1 MGHFLPLRPIHG
13 IENHMLLFLPLVRI
27 ALEEIF
33 TTYQP
38 CFHIIVRFGFE
49 NPRWLR
55 MVFSIIWGS
64 LPTGFPKGVIIF
76 QAFLFSCFSSLW
88 PALFLTF
95 FLGLHVCSFSSRC
108 LFLFL

>member
-38 CFHIIVRFGFE
+38 CFHTIVRFGFE

-55 MVFSIIWGS
+55 MVFSHISESVAYS
-64 LPTGFPKGVIIF
+64 LPQEVYILQGVLLFWCCSPSAGLFLIIF
-76 QAFLFSCFSSLW
+76 FCSLFW
-88 PALFLTF
+88 F
-95 FLGLHVCSFSSRC
+95 FA
-108 LFLFL
+108 